1 MSNMSYCRF
10 HNTNIDL
17 SDCSE
22 AINNE
27 EITDLSQSEQSAF
40 LDLIA
45 QCKALAE
52 HFEDY
57 DEYELQE
64 WLKEKQ
70 EK

>member
-10 HNTNIDL
+10 QNTNMDL
-17 SDCSE
+17 SDCAE

-27 EITDLSQSEQSAF
+27 EIINLSQAEQRAF

-45 QCKALAE
+45 KCKEIAE
-52 HFEDY
+52 QFEDF
-57 DEYELQE
+57 DEYELKE

-70 EK
+70 E